1 MKKAE
6 RKTDK
11 TTDKYFNVGESMRK
25 FKNSPTTILMKFSS
39 EICENTKLAGS
50 RPWMSN

>member
-1 MKKAE
+1 MKKAK

-25 FKNSPTTILMKFSS
+25 FKNSPRTILMNFFLLNFVK
-39 EICENTKLAGS
+39 IPNLPGHD
-50 RPWMSN
+50 PG